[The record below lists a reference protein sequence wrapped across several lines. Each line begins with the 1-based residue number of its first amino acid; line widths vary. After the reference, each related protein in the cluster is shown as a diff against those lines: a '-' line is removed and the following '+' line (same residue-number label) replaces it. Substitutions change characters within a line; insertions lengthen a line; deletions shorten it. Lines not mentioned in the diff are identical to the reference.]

1 MKRNL
6 LLAGLFALSV
16 FASSVASADT
26 AVRPVPV
33 PDMSKLAPTV
43 AKALTEQRAEIE
55 KVQAGLVGPPLAQT
69 YADIGAL
76 YARNNL
82 DEAAAVA
89 FYNATQIVPTDG
101 RWFYLRGVVARKL
114 KHDDEAR
121 TNFQAAL
128 DRDKVYVP
136 IRYRL
141 ADTLIDLG
149 DEAGARKVLEE
160 TAKAYPTQAVAFSML
175 GELALKQKRY
185 ADAVAAFNNA
195 LKIDPKANEIYAHL
209 ATAYDGSGNATAAA
223 DARAKAGNVR
233 ATLDDPLA
241 VGISPRT
248 PVGAAA
254 PTGPASVEQAQALAR
269 QGRIPAAR
277 AMLAQMLE
285 GHPDDVDALSLSA
298 RINAA
303 TGNAAIAKAE
313 SDQAISLKS
322 NSANAQFSSGLVAEY
337 SGDDRAAYDYYR
349 QAQRLD
355 AKLPDPWLLL
365 GNAEMRRGRFAE
377 AAEQYRGLVKLLP
390 NTPEAYAHL
399 TASLVAQGNC
409 GEAIKEINKGLAKRS
424 NDGDLMQ
431 LFVRT
436 ASTCKDATPQE
447 KDMALDYGGVLYKQ
461 QPDAGNSTAY
471 ALALAAH
478 GKFKEA
484 QEYQA
489 EAIFE
494 ATRARD
500 TVSAAQYKATM
511 QQFVKQQV
519 PDRPWAADHPYFKA
533 PLLAAAAPPPA
544 PTPAN
549 KP

>member
-6 LLAGLFALSV
+6 LFAGFVAVLILVSTT
-16 FASSVASADT
+16 ASADT
-26 AVRPVPV
+26 AVKPVPV
-33 PDMSKLAPTV
+33 PDMSKLAPAA

-76 YARNNL
+76 YARNGF
-82 DEAAAVA
+82 DEAAAIA
-89 FYNATQIVPTDG
+89 FYDATQVTPSDG
-101 RWFYLRGVVARKL
+101 RWFYLRGVIALKL
-114 KHDDEAR
+114 KRDADAR
-121 TNFQAAL
+121 ENFQGAL
-128 DRDKVYVP
+128 DRDKVYMP

-141 ADTLIDLG
+141 ADTMINLG
-149 DEAGARKVLEE
+149 DFAAARKVLEE
-160 TAKAYPTQAVAFSML
+160 TVSTYPKQSVAFSML

-185 ADAVAAFNNA
+185 ADAVGAFGNA
-195 LKIDPKANEIYAHL
+195 LKLDPKANEIYTHL
-209 ATAYDGSGNATAAA
+209 AAAYDGLGNAAAAA

-233 ATLDDPLA
+233 TTLDDPLV

-248 PVGAAA
+248 AAGTA
-254 PTGPASVEQAQALAR
+254 AVTGPATIEQAQALAR
-269 QGRIPAAR
+269 QGRLPAAR
-277 AMLAQMLE
+277 AMLVQILDS
-285 GHPDDVDALSLSA
+285 HPDDVDALSLSA

-303 TGNAAIAKAE
+303 TGNIAIAKIEA
-313 SDQAISLKS
+313 DQAVSAKS
-322 NSANAQFSSGLVAEY
+322 NSATAQFSSGLVAEY
-337 SGDDRAAYDYYR
+337 SGDERAAYDYYR

-355 AKLPDPWLLL
+355 PKLPDTWLML

-377 AAEQYRGLVKLLP
+377 AAEQYRGLVRLLP
-390 NTPEAYAHL
+390 NTAEAYAHL
-399 TASLVAQGNC
+399 TAALVAQGNC
-409 GEAIKEINKGLAKRS
+409 GDAIKEINGALAKRP

-431 LFVRT
+431 LSVRT
-436 ASTCKDATPQE
+436 ASTCKEATPHE
-447 KDMALDYGGVLYKQ
+447 KDVALEYGALIYKQ

-500 TVSAAQYKATM
+500 TVAAAQYKATM

-533 PLLAAAAPPPA
+533 PMLAAAAPVAAPA
-544 PTPAN
+544 KTP
-549 KP
+549 